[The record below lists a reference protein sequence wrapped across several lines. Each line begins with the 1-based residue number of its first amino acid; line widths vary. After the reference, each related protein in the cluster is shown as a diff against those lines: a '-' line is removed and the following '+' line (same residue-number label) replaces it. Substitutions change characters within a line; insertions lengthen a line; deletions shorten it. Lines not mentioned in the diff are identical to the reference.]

1 MSPMTSRPLA
11 IELALLGYLRRGP
24 LHGYQL
30 HQRLLEPD
38 GLGRVWVMKQAHL
51 YAILDKLE
59 AAGYIT
65 ASIQPQETRPARR
78 VFQLTK
84 AGQAIFQTWISSPVG
99 RPRDMRQEFQAKLYF
114 AQLEG
119 PETTA
124 QLIDAQRQ
132 ACLKWIT
139 SHSALTRQA
148 NTSAFPRLIDQYRI
162 GQIQSMI
169 DWLDIC
175 MEAFK

>member
-1 MSPMTSRPLA
+1 MSPMTTRPMT

-24 LHGYQL
+24 LHGYQI
-30 HQRLLEPD
+30 HQRLKEPD

-51 YAILDKLE
+51 YAIMEKLV

-78 VFQLTK
+78 VFQLTPD
-84 AGQAIFQTWISSPVG
+84 GQAAFNAWITSPVG

-114 AQLEG
+114 AQFESQ
-119 PETTA
+119 ETCA

-132 ACLKWIT
+132 ACLKWLN
-139 SHSALTRQA
+139 SHTFSTTQA
-148 NTSAFPRLIDQYRI
+148 GDAAFPRLIDQYRV
-162 GQIQSMI
+162 GQIQAML
-169 DWLDIC
+169 DWLDQC
-175 MEAFK
+175 MEALK